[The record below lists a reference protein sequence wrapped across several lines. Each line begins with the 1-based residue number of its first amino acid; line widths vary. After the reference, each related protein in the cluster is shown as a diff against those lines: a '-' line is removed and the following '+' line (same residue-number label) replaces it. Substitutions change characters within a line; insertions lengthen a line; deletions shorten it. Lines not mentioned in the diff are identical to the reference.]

1 MNASLARIDAE
12 IAALEDE
19 EGDYLEREVCGASL
33 AAFVKLAWHVIE
45 PGQPYVHGPHIDVMC
60 QHLEAVTDGRI
71 RRLLIN
77 VPPGTSKSTIC
88 GVFWPMWE
96 WGPRAMAS
104 MRYVGV
110 AHEQTLGI
118 RDNLKC
124 RRLAS
129 SEWYQRLWGD
139 RVRLTSDQNEKLNF
153 ENAATGFRQVAT
165 PSNITGRRGDRVILD
180 DPLSAENANSEAER
194 EKVNLWFR
202 ESLPTRLNN
211 PDRSAIVV
219 VMQRLHERD
228 VSGIILSE
236 RLGYDHLMM
245 PMRYEPERAA
255 VTTLG
260 NVDWRTEPGEL
271 LFPAR
276 FPEPIVDELEKTMG
290 SYATAGQHQQRPAPR
305 EGGLFKRSW
314 FKAVAA
320 VPSGDRR
327 VVRAWDLAATAKTAS
342 NNPDWTAG
350 VRLSRGDDG
359 VFLIE
364 GVHRMRGTPM
374 EVERAVVGTAPMES
388 DATIRLTQ
396 DPGQAGKAQA
406 ETLVKKL
413 AGYSVIVKTATGDKA
428 TRATPAA
435 AQAEAG
441 NVHILVTGDSD
452 RDAWVGPFLDELSL
466 FPAAAHDDQV
476 DAFADALNELALGE
490 PGYNPNAWTT

>member
-1 MNASLARIDAE
+1 MELTPELVLAARREICSRSLAE
-12 IAALEDE
+12 
-19 EGDYLEREVCGASL
+19 
-33 AAFVKLAWHVIE
+33 FVRLAWPVIE

-60 QHLEAVTDGRI
+60 EHLEAVTAGQI

-77 VPPGTSKSTIC
+77 VPPGTSKSTIV

-96 WGPRAMAS
+96 WGPKNMAS
-104 MRYVGV
+104 NRYVGV

-129 SEWYQRLWGD
+129 SDWYQRLWGD
-139 RVRLTSDQNEKLNF
+139 RVVMTRDQNEKLNF

-180 DPLSAENANSEAER
+180 DPLSAENANSELER

-228 VSGIILSE
+228 VSGLILSE
-236 RLGYDHLMM
+236 GLGYEHLML
-245 PMRYEPERAA
+245 PMRFEPERRC
-255 VTTLG
+255 VTSIG
-260 NVDWRTEPGEL
+260 GDWRTEEGEL

-276 FPEPIVDELEKTMG
+276 FPEAIVDELEKTMG
-290 SYATAGQHQQRPAPR
+290 AYATAGQHQQRPAPR

-314 FKAVAA
+314 FRIVDAIPAG
-320 VPSGDRR
+320 PRR
-327 VVRAWDLAATAKTAS
+327 KVRAWDLAATKKMAT
-342 NNPDWTAG
+342 NRPDWTAG
-350 VRLSRGDDG
+350 LLMSRGTGGD
-359 VFLIE
+359 FLIE
-364 GVHRMRGTPM
+364 GVERLQGSSN
-374 EVERAVVGTAPMES
+374 EVKQTVLGRAKLDGNKTV
-388 DATIRLTQ
+388 IRLPQ

-406 ETLVKKL
+406 ETFVREL
-413 AGYSVIVKTATGDKA
+413 AGYPVIVKTVSGDKA
-428 TRATPAA
+428 TRAMPAA

-441 NVHILVTGDSD
+441 NVAILRTGDPAQ
-452 RDAWVGPFLDELSL
+452 DAWIEPFLAEVTL
-466 FPAAAHDDQV
+466 FPAGANDDQV
-476 DAFADALNELALGE
+476 DALSDALNELALSKRRHST
-490 PGYNPNAWTT
+490 ADLL